1 MKEAWRPGMEVVVG
15 DLSVT
20 VAAGRKLLDHV
31 AWKVLMLE
39 VGDVCMKPQG

>member
-1 MKEAWRPGMEVVVG
+1 MKEAWRLGMEVVVD

-31 AWKVLMLE
+31 AWKVLMKL
-39 VGDVCMKPQG
+39 GACA